1 MSALRKQQ
9 ELQRKMASQ
18 LPSKTTTTTT
28 APNAA
33 VSGSVS
39 VATSP
44 LDALTNSIMIAGRQG
59 HTANDHRVMGSTNQ
73 GSEVEMEV
81 ADHRGQD
88 LGESE

>member
-28 APNAA
+28 ATNA